1 VVNGLCQPKFSPYQ
15 SADSVAST
23 NMSDTETPG
32 LHTGF
37 GDFVKNKDEEYDVE
51 ELNLSFRNLFI
62 L

>member
-1 VVNGLCQPKFSPYQ
+1 
-15 SADSVAST
+15 
-23 NMSDTETPG
+23 MSDTETPG